1 MDKNEKHNKVLV
13 FKSFTEL
20 AKWIN
25 NNDKGKNIMIE
36 VKLTDKEGGT
46 GNG

>member
-1 MDKNEKHNKVLV
+1 MDKKEERNKVLV
-13 FKSFTEL
+13 FKSFAEL

-25 NNDKGKNIMIE
+25 NNDKEKNIMIE